1 MLDIVD
7 SINESI
13 LANNHALVSFYVVS
27 MFQNIDNKFS
37 LKSVKDVLL
46 FYRLMARHSGLTC
59 FVTMLTLP

>member
-13 LANNHALVSFYVVS
+13 LANNHALVSFYVVN
-27 MFQNIDNKFS
+27 MFQDIDNKFS

-46 FYRLMARHSGLTC
+46 FYRLMVRHRGLTC
-59 FVTMLTLP
+59 FVPMLTLP